1 MLNPK
6 RTYVSLRWIFALS
19 VGALLSFLTLAT
31 GQILIAHEREVLEQE
46 TERRLLAQ
54 CRNLASLSSS
64 PLLDEFPEFVLHPL
78 IKDILDENA
87 ELAYAVVVDR
97 DGRVRGDRELRSVDQ
112 VFVDRPTLIERPVD
126 LPKGGGEAFRH
137 DDEILEVSVPILYRD
152 GSLLGRVHLGMRQ
165 EHLDRAIAAARRST
179 LHVVLG
185 ALVVGLLF
193 AFLLTSRIVRP
204 INQLT
209 RGTEEIGRGN
219 LDYRIDVKSRTE
231 VGRLAHT
238 FNEMTG
244 RLKEAQKAMIEK
256 ERLNRDLE
264 IAHEIEE
271 KLLPRPNHRIP
282 GYDVAGFHQS
292 ARVVG
297 GDYYDLI
304 PIDDEHVGITV
315 ADVAGKGIPG
325 LVVMAMT
332 SALLRTHAPSYR
344 SPAEML
350 AELNTMLL
358 PNMRRGMF
366 ITMFYGILHLPTG
379 RFTFAGAGH
388 NPLVHFR
395 ADTGLQSLVGTKG
408 IPLGL
413 YGAGRFAEKIANQSI
428 VLAPGDG
435 FLQYTDGVSE
445 ATNPEMEEFGIDG
458 ILETAREDCAR
469 TSREIVEGILE
480 RVRLFA
486 RGTPADDDI
495 TILAVK
501 RAAAVVSETGALRAG
516 GSRK

>member
-1 MLNPK
+1 MLKSK
-6 RTYVSLRWIFALS
+6 RTYISLRWIFALS
-19 VGALLSFLTLAT
+19 VGALLSLLTLAT
-31 GQILIAHEREVLEQE
+31 GQILIRHERAVLEKE

-87 ELAYAVVVDR
+87 ELAYAVVLDR
-97 DGRVRGDRELRSVDQ
+97 TGRIRGDQNLRSVDQ
-112 VFVDRPTLIERPVD
+112 PFEDRPSLAELPVD
-126 LPKGGGEAFRH
+126 LAKGDDETFRH
-137 DDEILEVSVPILYRD
+137 DDEILEVSVPVVYRD

-165 EHLDRAIAAARRST
+165 EHLDRAIADARRST
-179 LHVVLG
+179 LHVVVG
-185 ALVVGLLF
+185 ALVLGLPLVV
-193 AFLLTSRIVRP
+193 LLTSRIVRP

-231 VGRLAHT
+231 VGRLANT
-238 FNEMTG
+238 FNEMTA
-244 RLKEAQKAMIEK
+244 RLKEAQKVLIER

-271 KLLPRPNHRIP
+271 KLLPRPNLELP
-282 GYDVAGFHQS
+282 GYDVFGFHQS

-304 PIDDEHVGITV
+304 PIDDENVGITV

-332 SALLRTHAPSYR
+332 SALLRSHAPGYR
-344 SPAEML
+344 SPAKML
-350 AELNTMLL
+350 ADLNTMLL

-366 ITMFYGILHLPTG
+366 ITMFYGILHPPTG
-379 RFTFAGAGH
+379 RLTFAGAGH
-388 NPLVHFR
+388 NPLVHLR

-413 YGAGRFAEKIANQSI
+413 YGAPRFAEKIVNQNI
-428 VLAPGDG
+428 VLQPGDG

-458 ILETAREDCAR
+458 LLKAARDGCGLS
-469 TSREIVEGILE
+469 SRDLVGTILE
-480 RVRLFA
+480 RVRQFA
-486 RGTPADDDI
+486 RGVPAGDDL

-501 RAAAVVSETGALRAG
+501 RAVGVEATLPVEPAG
-516 GSRK
+516 ESRR

>member
-1 MLNPK
+1 MAMEK
-6 RTYVSLRWIFALS
+6 RIFISLKWIFAIS
-19 VGALLSFLTLAT
+19 VGALLSVLTLAS
-31 GQILIAHEREVLEQE
+31 GRIIIEKEREVLEAE
-46 TERRLLAQ
+46 TQRRLLAQ

-78 IKDILDENA
+78 LKDILEENA
-87 ELAYAVVVDR
+87 ELAHAVVVDR
-97 DGRVRGDRELRSVDQ
+97 EGRIRGDADLRRIDQ
-112 VFVDRPTLIERPVD
+112 PFEDRPGLSLLAVD
-126 LPKGGGEAFRH
+126 LPKESRETFRH
-137 DDEILEVSVPILYRD
+137 DEEILKVSVPVLYRD
-152 GSLLGRVHLGMRQ
+152 GALLGTVHLGMRKD
-165 EHLDRAIAAARRST
+165 HVRRAIADAQKNT
-179 LHVVLG
+179 FQVVLG
-185 ALVVGLLF
+185 ALAIGLVF
-193 AFLLTSRIVRP
+193 TIFLTSRIVRP

-219 LDYRIDVKSRTE
+219 LDYRIEVKSRTE
-231 VGRLAHT
+231 VGRLART
-238 FNEMTG
+238 FNEMTA
-244 RLKEAQKAMIEK
+244 RLKEAQKAMIER

-271 KLLPRPNHRIP
+271 KLLPRPNLEVP
-282 GYDVAGFHQS
+282 GYDVAGFHRS

-304 PIDDEHVGITV
+304 PIDEEHVGITV

-332 SALLRTHAPSYR
+332 SALLRSHAPRYR

-350 AELNTMLL
+350 TVLNAMLL

-379 RFTFAGAGH
+379 RFVFAGAGH

-413 YGAGRFAEKIANQSI
+413 YSEGRFAERIANQSI
-428 VLAPGDG
+428 VLQPGDG

-445 ATNPEMEEFGIDG
+445 ATNPALEEFGIDG
-458 ILETAREDCAR
+458 LLSVARRECGHG
-469 TSREIVEGILE
+469 SREIVEAILE
-480 RVRLFA
+480 EVRRFSEGA
-486 RGTPADDDI
+486 PAADDL

-501 RAAAVVSETGALRAG
+501 RAGGARARARAAREGAS
-516 GSRK
+516 SR

>member
-1 MLNPK
+1 MKSEK
-6 RTYVSLRWIFALS
+6 RMFISLKWIFAIS
-19 VGALLSFLTLAT
+19 VGALLSVLTLAS
-31 GQILIAHEREVLEQE
+31 GRIIIERERAVLEEE
-46 TERRLLAQ
+46 TRRRLLAQ

-64 PLLDEFPEFVLHPL
+64 PLLDEYPEFVLHPL
-78 IKDILDENA
+78 VKDILEENA

-97 DGRVRGDRELRSVDQ
+97 EGRIRGDTDLRKVDQ
-112 VFVDRPTLIERPVD
+112 PFEDRPGLAAFAVD
-126 LPKGGGEAFRH
+126 LPKESREAFRQ
-137 DDEILEVSVPILYRD
+137 DDEIIEVSVPILYRD
-152 GSLLGRVHLGMRQ
+152 GSLLGNVHLGMRK
-165 EHLDRAIAAARRST
+165 EHVNRVIADAQKST
-179 LHVVLG
+179 LRVVFG
-185 ALVVGLLF
+185 ALAVGLLF
-193 AFLLTSRIVRP
+193 TVLLTSRIVRP

-231 VGRLAHT
+231 VGRLAST
-238 FNEMTG
+238 FNEMTT
-244 RLKEAQKAMIEK
+244 RLKEAQKVLIER

-271 KLLPRPNHRIP
+271 KLLPRPNLQVP
-282 GYDVAGFHQS
+282 GYDIAGFHQS

-304 PIDDEHVGITV
+304 PIDEDHTGITV

-332 SALLRTHAPSYR
+332 SALLRSHAPRHR

-350 AELNTMLL
+350 SKLNAMLL

-366 ITMFYGILHLPTG
+366 ITMFYGILHLPSG
-379 RFTFAGAGH
+379 RFSFAGAGH

-413 YGAGRFAEKIANQSI
+413 YPEERFAGRIADQSI

-445 ATNPEMEEFGIDG
+445 ATNPEFAEFGIDG
-458 ILETAREDCAR
+458 LLEIARRECGR
-469 TSREIVEGILE
+469 GSREIVEAVLE
-480 RVRLFA
+480 GV
-486 RGTPADDDI
+486 
-495 TILAVK
+495 
-501 RAAAVVSETGALRAG
+501 
-516 GSRK
+516 